1 MPQPRRTLGWTM
13 PAPQDLNPALALAG
27 GAALAAALVA
37 LDVHLAAGLREG
49 EVVGAEAG
57 DGLRAV
63 DFRMTAFSVP
73 LRSAMVMP
81 LSTTNPSIWWN
92 MGEWVASTSS
102 LRYTRPAE
110 IMRMGTP

>member
-1 MPQPRRTLGWTM
+1 
-13 PAPQDLNPALALAG
+13 
-27 GAALAAALVA
+27 
-37 LDVHLAAGLREG
+37 
-49 EVVGAEAG
+49 
-57 DGLRAV
+57 
-63 DFRMTAFSVP
+63 MTAFSVP